1 VAYASVEHLQEYLDQ
16 VSDTVANVQQFVRML
31 NRATSIVRGA
41 MRRALADDT
50 FDYAEWGVASTR
62 LVRSYGGD
70 YLALPPHQAG
80 SVTLVERQ
88 TTTSPIA
95 YETVVDTWAAEGS
108 RLYRPSRWG
117 IDRYRV
123 TAVWGYGPD
132 VPAAIEEVTIE
143 VAVNLWRG
151 QDSGGYVTSVGV
163 DGGGDTRVVAGLN
176 KLQQQIIRDVADR
189 LRMVAV

>member
-1 VAYASVEHLQEYLDQ
+1 MRYATIEQLQAYLSQTE
-16 VSDTVANVQQFVRML
+16 DTAANVALFGTL
-31 NRATSIVRGA
+31 LDRATSIVRGA
-41 MRRALADDT
+41 LRRKLADDT
-50 FDYAEWGVASTR
+50 FDYAEWGAASTK

-80 SVTLVERQ
+80 SATLVERQ

-95 YETVVDTWAAEGS
+95 YETVVDTWAAEGG

-132 VPAAIEEVTIE
+132 VPDAIEEVTLEI
-143 VAVNLWRG
+143 AVNLWRAK
-151 QDSGGYVTSVGV
+151 DSGGYVTSIGV
-163 DGGGDTRVVAGLN
+163 DGEGSTRVVAGLN
-176 KLQQQIIRDVADR
+176 KLQMHILQDVADR